1 MMQKYGLLWAL
12 SIIFHPRKKSGIF
25 SHCTMGHH
33 GSGQEVEV
41 EIIDDDQYEDD
52 QDRAAFEEIMPGL
65 PVEMVQFPLFVSAV
79 SW

>member
-1 MMQKYGLLWAL
+1 
-12 SIIFHPRKKSGIF
+12 
-25 SHCTMGHH
+25 MGHH

-79 SW
+79 SWLTFAQKDAYNFNILQP